1 MGLEKK
7 KREKTFQPDMSEKKK
22 QQKSNGINGING
34 KCLEQVRCIVY
45 VCFVALT

>member
-22 QQKSNGINGING
+22 QQKSNGING